1 MQVRGLLVAALL
13 LAALGGL
20 VWWSNT
26 AEKSKESKADPN
38 APPKIVEIPTDQV
51 QQVEI
56 VKGAETTT
64 VKRGADGKW
73 EIALPKPSRADQ
85 DAATTLVGTLNS
97 LASERLIEEKASD
110 LAAFG
115 LNWLA
120 TSCLLIAAYTIAYLL
135 G

>member
-73 EIALPKPSRADQ
+73 EIAVPKPSRADQ

-115 LNWLA
+115 
-120 TSCLLIAAYTIAYLL
+120 
-135 G
+135 